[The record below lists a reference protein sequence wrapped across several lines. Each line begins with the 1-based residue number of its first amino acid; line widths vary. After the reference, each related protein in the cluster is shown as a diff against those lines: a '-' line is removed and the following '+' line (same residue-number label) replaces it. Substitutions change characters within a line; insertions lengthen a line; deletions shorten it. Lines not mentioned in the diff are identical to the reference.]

1 MCIFLHLSCIN
12 KVITFDTVLSLYIHS
27 NSKMGS
33 KGIVTC
39 TSTVY
44 LLSFRYRKDFHFA
57 MSDDEENDKD
67 IKSFGFDDSGSDF
80 SLGCYG
86 TDGNRYPMEELDEW
100 EQDEV
105 CEVITA
111 IIEMLSY

>member
-1 MCIFLHLSCIN
+1 
-12 KVITFDTVLSLYIHS
+12 
-27 NSKMGS
+27 MGS
-33 KGIVTC
+33 KGIATC
-39 TSTVY
+39 TSIVIVY

-111 IIEMLSY
+111 IYRNAFLLD